1 MKQLSHVLGAGSVA
15 IVLALSGVPATAQAQ
30 QQAPIVQIKPASPAA
45 IAAAKEL
52 LALKKAQVMYASA
65 VPNIVQRTKDSLL
78 RNNLNYQ
85 KDLNDVAVVV
95 VKNLAGKESVI
106 GEQMAKIYASV
117 FTEQELKDL
126 IVFYKSPLG
135 QKLLAEEPKTVAASV
150 SYMSQWAQQFSQQVE
165 EQFRAEMKKRGKP
178 VM

>member
-1 MKQLSHVLGAGSVA
+1 MTRL
-15 IVLALSGVPATAQAQ
+15 
-30 QQAPIVQIKPASPAA
+30 
-45 IAAAKEL
+45 
-52 LALKKAQVMYASA
+52 
-65 VPNIVQRTKDSLL
+65 
-78 RNNLNYQ
+78 
-85 KDLNDVAVVV
+85 VVV
-95 VKNLAGKESVI
+95 GSVI
-106 GEQMAKIYASV
+106 GDQMAKIYASV